1 MDFFKYI
8 KKSNKKKGSK
18 NRIYVD
24 VNVFSLSK
32 LTILKA
38 DISKTSSE
46 RYRFLFIFVCR
57 TSKYTRMQKI
67 KDFYR
72 EVNYVHLALNRHS
85 CIEIYAHSC
94 LKPFSIGRKPCS
106 NSKTHV
112 QIMKFTCRLNM
123 GFGRRHWSMRRDVM
137 CFVLNKMADVEEAPR
152 VSVSFYVVNVMFKR
166 FLSGLERKCKNNDQ
180 PWFVSVFKH
189 SLDHSEGV

>member
-1 MDFFKYI
+1 MAKITISIVITSIIHYGI
-8 KKSNKKKGSK
+8 SSSYHKKVQVAIDQEKVQSK
-18 NRIYVD
+18 RN
-24 VNVFSLSK
+24 
-32 LTILKA
+32 
-38 DISKTSSE
+38 
-46 RYRFLFIFVCR
+46 
-57 TSKYTRMQKI
+57 
-67 KDFYR
+67 
-72 EVNYVHLALNRHS
+72 S

-152 VSVSFYVVNVMFKR
+152 VR
-166 FLSGLERKCKNNDQ
+166 
-180 PWFVSVFKH
+180 
-189 SLDHSEGV
+189 